1 MKKTLAAVAAG
12 LLILAA
18 APAFA
23 AGGCGSYIQSVDSGS
38 GSQRVAQSDQ
48 VSTPTTQ
55 TATTQTA
62 TTQTATTVVVTQ

>member
-1 MKKTLAAVAAG
+1 MKKALAAVAAG
-12 LLILAA
+12 LLIVAA

-23 AGGCGSYIQSVDSGS
+23 AGGCGSNIQSVDGKS

-48 VSTPTTQ
+48 IS
-55 TATTQTA
+55 TA